1 MELPG
6 NEPAEYNYAEE
17 PDRVDEDSEESSE
30 ETETYPCT
38 ESDADGCED

>member
-1 MELPG
+1 MSQQSTTMPV
-6 NEPAEYNYAEE
+6 E